1 MIVLRR
7 KITRIVATLIASIT
21 IVVAPLVA
29 TAAFASTSL
38 TYNFDSSG
46 ELSTGFNSY
55 VGAGSIIQV
64 NTGGLSNT
72 GAVNVP
78 TGSAGVFTT
87 KTSYSMGPVGSTY
100 VFASY
105 MFIDGSNGYG
115 GMGFTSAPSPTVSNT
130 SSSSGPLVPVDALG
144 ISVHGGGFIFHNGAT
159 DYTGLWSSASNGGS
173 VISDH
178 ASNTVQLLDSNPAK
192 WWKVLFTVVR
202 QGATTFDMQ
211 VEVRPTDVAG
221 VVIPNSDYAI
231 MSVNGVTSSV
241 LANAPSINTY
251 FNFSMDRVR
260 YFDNYSVNLQGGSS
274 VIQAGTPVVL
284 TTNAIDTSN
293 VVTFDG
299 AVTGSG
305 GASVTE
311 RGFVYSTTSNPTTS
325 DNKVPVGSGIGT
337 FQGLTSTL
345 PNGTYY
351 FRAYATNAT
360 GTSYGVEEQLTLSAA
375 VPSTVV
381 QTPALA
387 STGHSTGA
395 FALWGIGIITIG
407 LSFLILGRQTSK
419 NS

>member
-1 MIVLRR
+1 MLRR
-7 KITRIVATLIASIT
+7 KITRIVATLIASLT

-29 TAAFASTSL
+29 TSAFASTSL
-38 TYNFDSSG
+38 TYNFDSAG
-46 ELSTGFNSY
+46 DLSTGFNSY
-55 VGAGSIIQV
+55 VGAGSISQV
-64 NTGGLSNT
+64 NTGGLSNS

-115 GMGFTSAPSPTVSNT
+115 GMGFTSAPSPNVSNT
-130 SSSSGPLVPVDALG
+130 SSSSGPLVPTDALG

-159 DYTGLWSSASNGGS
+159 DYTGLWSSVSNGGS
-173 VISDH
+173 VISNH
-178 ASNTVQLLDSNPAK
+178 ASNAVQLLDSNPAK

-202 QGATTFDMQ
+202 QGQTTFNMQ
-211 VEVRPTDVAG
+211 VEVHPTDVAG

-231 MSVNGVTSSV
+231 MSVNGITSSI

-260 YFDNYSVNLQGGSS
+260 YFDNYSVILQGGSS

-284 TTNAIDTSN
+284 TNNAIDTSN

-299 AVTGSG
+299 VVTGTG

-311 RGFVYSTTSNPTTS
+311 RGFVYSTASNPTIS
-325 DNKVPVGSGIGT
+325 DNKVPVGSGVGT

-345 PNGTYY
+345 PNGTYF

-360 GTSYGVEEQLTLSAA
+360 GTSYGVEEQLILSSAA
-375 VPSTVV
+375 TPSVA
-381 QTPALA
+381 QTPELA
-387 STGHSTGA
+387 STGQSTGT
-395 FALWGIGIITIG
+395 FVLWGIGMFTTG
-407 LSFLILGRQTSK
+407 LSFLVFGRRTS
-419 NS
+419 NSR